1 MENITIPWLYEHG
14 QPINVLELHKSIFL
28 RNLLEP
34 YYDFEV
40 RRGGKFAPLVHIY
53 EIKGPGIKE
62 EVSTGQLIYFMHCEL
77 PALIQ
82 NRLVEMGRER
92 ADFKDKHKKAKLY
105 EHQTMYHGGWITPRD
120 PYDNPNYNP
129 CAPEGHAGPIGP
141 KGEPTEIKKTLDRN
155 ELNVEK
161 IQLIKAC
168 YYNYF
173 SEVSSIHKAVNNISI
188 LLENTN
194 NLKGE
199 EEEEEE
205 DEKSDEKSDG
215 ESDEESDEKSDES
228 FDKMRRSEQIA
239 KDSFEVG
246 RNPLDTAGL
255 DTDDEVWLHENPDCE
270 DYIMEVWSSF
280 KNSD

>member
-1 MENITIPWLYEHG
+1 MPDIIQKRFDEIMKEC
-14 QPINVLELHKSIFL
+14 
-28 RNLLEP
+28 
-34 YYDFEV
+34 YDF
-40 RRGGKFAPLVHIY
+40 
-53 EIKGPGIKE
+53 KG
-62 EVSTGQLIYFMHCEL
+62 
-77 PALIQ
+77 
-82 NRLVEMGRER
+82 
-92 ADFKDKHKKAKLY
+92 KHKKAKLY

-161 IQLIKAC
+161 IQLIKTC
-168 YYNYF
+168 YHNYF
-173 SEVSSIHKAVNNISI
+173 KEISSIHKAVNNISI
-188 LLENTN
+188 LMENTN

-199 EEEEEE
+199 EEEDEKSDGEE
-205 DEKSDEKSDG
+205 DEKSDGEEDEKSDG
-215 ESDEESDEKSDES
+215 ESDES

-255 DTDDEVWLHENPDCE
+255 DTDDEEWLHENPDCE
-270 DYIMEVWSSF
+270 DYIMEVWSSL
-280 KNSD
+280 KNPV